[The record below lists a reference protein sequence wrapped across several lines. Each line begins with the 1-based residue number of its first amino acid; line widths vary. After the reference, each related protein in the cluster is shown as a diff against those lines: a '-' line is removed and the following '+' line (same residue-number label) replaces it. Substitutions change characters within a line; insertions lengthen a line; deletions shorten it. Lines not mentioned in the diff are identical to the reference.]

1 VVDGLVNIKTT
12 VMCSLVFTPILTPSE
27 IIQRG
32 AFGGTYFGLP
42 IEEYTDFDY
51 ESIFKMF
58 KGIDTEMYL
67 GEKYNRKLNRFGVK
81 AGMPYEYWKEMGWMH
96 EDDPYGWFEWY
107 CKFYSGRRHQDDKRQ
122 IIRWQNF
129 TGIKGRWRK
138 RIYSRIYETKDW
150 NISPIIQQSLMHWGY
165 EVNVPDYDLWIEEN
179 KRE

>member
-1 VVDGLVNIKTT
+1 MNL
-12 VMCSLVFTPILTPSE
+12 
-27 IIQRG
+27 
-32 AFGGTYFGLP
+32 
-42 IEEYTDFDY
+42 
-51 ESIFKMF
+51 
-58 KGIDTEMYL
+58 
-67 GEKYNRKLNRFGVK
+67 
-81 AGMPYEYWKEMGWMH
+81 
-96 EDDPYGWFEWY
+96 
-107 CKFYSGRRHQDDKRQ
+107 SGRRHQDDKRQ

>member
-1 VVDGLVNIKTT
+1 MKEYIHLSN
-12 VMCSLVFTPILTPSE
+12 LLFNPLLTPSE

-32 AFGGTYFGLP
+32 AFGGTYFGIP